1 MNGPVEWTR
10 MFEVAGLIAMLVGAV
25 DPLEGSVLIVLGSGL
40 VALSAFL
47 AHDKRSLV
55 AYRTVVFILIA
66 AGVAAMWGVSA
77 VGGFGGSSGRSMWW
91 GVLLLPY
98 VAGWV
103 MAVWGPGSPRWFS
116 WLALVIGLWY
126 LAIPTM
132 MLLRG
137 MERRGPGSAAPLV
150 LGAVGIVTI
159 AGCAVRLRKPP
170 A

>member
-1 MNGPVEWTR
+1 
-10 MFEVAGLIAMLVGAV
+10 
-25 DPLEGSVLIVLGSGL
+25 
-40 VALSAFL
+40 
-47 AHDKRSLV
+47 
-55 AYRTVVFILIA
+55 VVFILIA
-66 AGVAAMWGVSA
+66 AGVAAMWGVST

-98 VAGWV
+98 AAGWV

-116 WLALVIGLWY
+116 WLALVVGLWY

-159 AGCAVRLRKPP
+159 AGCAIRLKKPP

>member
-1 MNGPVEWTR
+1 
-10 MFEVAGLIAMLVGAV
+10 MFDVAGLIAILVGAV

-40 VALSAFL
+40 VALGAFL
-47 AHDKRSLV
+47 TQDKRSPV
-55 AYRTVVFILIA
+55 AYRTVAFILIA
-66 AGVAAMWGVSA
+66 AGVAAMWGMST
-77 VGGFGGSSGRSMWW
+77 VGGFGGATGRSMWW

-103 MAVWGPGSPRWFS
+103 MTVWGPGSPRWFS

-137 MERRGPGSAAPLV
+137 MDRQGPGSAAPLV
-150 LGAVGIVTI
+150 LGAVGVVTI
-159 AGCAVRLRKPP
+159 AGCAVRLKTPP

>member
-1 MNGPVEWTR
+1 MNGRGEWTR
-10 MFEVAGLIAMLVGAV
+10 MFDVAGFIGMLVGAV

-40 VALSAFL
+40 VALGAFL
-47 AHDKRSLV
+47 THDTRSLV

-66 AGVAAMWGVSA
+66 AGVAALWGVGA

-91 GVLLLPY
+91 GALLLPY

-116 WLALVIGLWY
+116 WLALVVGLWY
-126 LAIPTM
+126 LAIPMM

-137 MERRGPGSAAPLV
+137 TEPQGTRFVAPLV
-150 LGAVGIVTI
+150 LGAVGVVTI
-159 AGCAVRLRKPP
+159 AGCAVRLKKPP